1 MRSPINRRH
10 TKMSLPPRHQAVGAV
25 KHAFPLRWRLGLECE
40 PDGDLLLE
48 GKMHCNPPWFSL
60 VAIVLLSGV
69 MQCVMKSALNELS
82 CFIPQG

>member
-10 TKMSLPPRHQAVGAV
+10 TKMSLPPRHQAVGAI

-48 GKMHCNPPWFSL
+48 GKMHCNPPWFSCCNSA
-60 VAIVLLSGV
+60 VVGSDAV
-69 MQCVMKSALNELS
+69 CHESALNELS